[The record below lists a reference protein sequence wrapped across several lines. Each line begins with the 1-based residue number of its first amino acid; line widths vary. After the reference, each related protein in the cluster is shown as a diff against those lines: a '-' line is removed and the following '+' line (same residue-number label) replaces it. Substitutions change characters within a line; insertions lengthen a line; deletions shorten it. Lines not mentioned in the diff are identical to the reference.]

1 MMRERVVVG
10 KRMGKAFASVL
21 VAIALVSG
29 CGGGDAGVGG
39 DEPKEEPIAETS
51 VEADAQGGSESG
63 AVDVG
68 GSPSASD
75 TSSAEL
81 QVATT
86 VDEYAFDSF
95 EDIDVSASI
104 ADVKFEVD
112 DGYTLTI
119 DRTNYPA
126 LRAEVDDGMLVVD
139 EPDGTWDSADSH
151 CTITICASSSA
162 QIERTLLSASTGS
175 VSVEGVAVTDLTA
188 TVDTGDIATVDCKA
202 QRLDLSSDTGSISVS
217 GIEDLTNASLDL
229 MTEAGEVIVGYAEYE
244 GTYTQAG
251 DGVTI
256 LARSDTGDISIR

>member
-1 MMRERVVVG
+1 MMREHAVVG
-10 KRMGKAFASVL
+10 KRMGRAVASAL
-21 VAIALVSG
+21 VALALVPG
-29 CGGGDAGVGG
+29 CGGGCADVSGGEPQEETVAEASAESDAG
-39 DEPKEEPIAETS
+39 T
-51 VEADAQGGSESG
+51 GSEGSQAPSG
-63 AVDVG
+63 
-68 GSPSASD
+68 S
-75 TSSAEL
+75 TSEL
-81 QVATT
+81 EVATT
-86 VDEYAFDSF
+86 VDTYAFEAFS
-95 EDIDVSASI
+95 DIDVSVSR
-104 ADVKFEVD
+104 ADIRLEVG

-244 GTYTQAG
+244 GTYTQTG

-256 LARSDTGDISIR
+256 LARSDTGDISIC